1 MYTYLCMGD
10 GSASVAT
17 NVETRKKPDCGDKN
31 PECLPS
37 KLKVSFFR
45 QLEQLH
51 CIKAYCRRLDAG
63 MPYAGPHDLIGLGV
77 SSVGDCMI
85 TKDIYK

>member
-37 KLKVSFFR
+37 KLKM
-45 QLEQLH
+45 LGCLM
-51 CIKAYCRRLDAG
+51 LD
-63 MPYAGPHDLIGLGV
+63 L
-77 SSVGDCMI
+77 MI
-85 TKDIYK
+85 SLD